1 MDKKTL
7 KKMKKKDLIEKVLE
21 QQELLEKQKN
31 CLAEMEKEV
40 QGRRIKLSKA
50 GTIAEATFLLNG
62 VIEATEKAAAQ
73 YLENIE
79 KVSGEQEA
87 IMKQQQVEHEKRMD
101 ELFEETK
108 EKCEALRMKTQKECE
123 DMIQDAENQV
133 QDRWSTLELK
143 WETFCE
149 ARKDMKSVL
158 ELIKGDELPKI
169 D

>member
-1 MDKKTL
+1 MDKKAL
-7 KKMKKKDLIEKVLE
+7 KKMKKKELIEKVLE
-21 QQELLEKQKN
+21 QQELLEEQKV
-31 CLAEMEKEV
+31 CLEEMEKEV
-40 QGRRIKLSKA
+40 QDRRIKLNKA
-50 GTIAEATFLLNG
+50 GTIADAAFLLNG

-79 KVSGEQEA
+79 KLSGEQEA
-87 IMKQQQVEHEKRMD
+87 IMEKQQADHERKMA

-108 EKCEALRMKTQKECE
+108 QKCDALKMKTQKECE
-123 DMIQDAENQV
+123 EMIEDAENQV

-149 ARKDMKSVL
+149 ARKGMKDVL
-158 ELIKGDELPKI
+158 ELLRGDDLPKI